1 MFAFSS
7 RMICFLL
14 HLCERHLAQQRE
26 QHVYYYVVAVMVIE
40 MDAHDNDMGKRTGV
54 QDLQKGGIL
63 DERRRQNP

>member
-1 MFAFSS
+1 
-7 RMICFLL
+7 MICFLL

-26 QHVYYYVVAVMVIE
+26 QHVYDYVVAVMVIE